1 MIELKRFEFNP
12 FRVNTYLLYNEDSEC
27 IVVDPSNS
35 NKAEDEILFGFIREN
50 DLDVKLILNTHGHV
64 DHLLGVKVVKEKYN
78 VPFFIHSDDMFFVK
92 AAVEHGAVFGLDV
105 RKPPEADKSIDEGQE
120 VFLGSEKIE
129 LIHVPGHSPGSLV
142 LFVEGSNIA
151 ITGDVLFQGSIGRTD
166 LQGGNYEQLIGGIKD
181 KLLVLDQNCIVYP
194 GHGPSTSIKAE
205 KESNPFLQ

>member
-1 MIELKRFEFNP
+1 MIKLKRFEFNP
-12 FRVNTYLLYNEDSEC
+12 FQVNTYLLYNEDSEC
-27 IVVDPSNS
+27 IIVDPSNS
-35 NKAEDEILFGFIREN
+35 NEAEDETLFGFIREN
-50 DLDVKLILNTHGHV
+50 DLDVRLILNTHGHV

-78 VPFFIHSDDMFFVK
+78 VPFYIHADDTFFVER
-92 AAVEHGAVFGLDV
+92 AVEHGAIFGLNV
-105 RKPPEADKSIDEGQE
+105 RKPPAADKNVDEGQE
-120 VFLGSEKIE
+120 VFPGSGKIE

-142 LFVEGSNIA
+142 LYIEGSNIA

-166 LQGGNYEQLIGGIKD
+166 LQGGDYEQLIRGIKD